1 MSNNIPCTSP
11 CINAEYLV
19 NGLGT
24 AEWKPC
30 NESSSTSLFV
40 ETGTYW
46 FCHNGEGVTFNGG
59 CFGFPTGNQ
68 EVCGCND

>member
-1 MSNNIPCTSP
+1 MSNNTPCASP

-19 NGLGT
+19 NGLGA
-24 AEWKPC
+24 AEWIPC
-30 NESSSTSLFV
+30 NQTESTTQFV

-46 FCHNGEGVTFNGG
+46 FCHNGQGVKFIGG